1 MEIIKTR
8 VLKTEKQEVIEENGE
23 ITQYTL
29 LYLPASNDNRR
40 LLYSE
45 DVLIISHTQ
54 REGSEL
60 IMELDGDA

>member
-1 MEIIKTR
+1 MEIVKTR
-8 VLKTEKQEVIEENGE
+8 VLKTEKQEVVEENGE
-23 ITQYTL
+23 ISQYTL
-29 LYLPASNDNRR
+29 LYLPANNDNKR

-60 IMELDGDA
+60 TMELDGDA